1 MPDTTAESDRI
12 LREAKRSLVTQRDGG
27 THRPAPRGSIGKA
40 SAELKLKSLLKRVR
54 NIALAVVAIWIG
66 AGIFSAGIGPLLF
79 WGFMATL
86 LATVIAV
93 GVFAVSG
100 KVKVPRREELKQGN
114 PHQMVARTE
123 LWLEAQRPAL
133 PPPARALVDRLG
145 VQREALGLLLKGLVY
160 NEPAMAEVRE
170 LVGEYIPETIDNYR
184 KIPAHLRQ
192 EDYAGKTADQRLV
205 ESLDKLS
212 GEIDRVTRRLAE
224 GALDD
229 LAIRSRYLEYRYGG
243 AEARA
248 GCPTPACR
256 CPISPR
262 SPRSRPKNRN
272 AEPCALP
279 FPIPSARTRC
289 AAGCTGTRTRS
300 AASSRRALP
309 G

>member
-27 THRPAPRGSIGKA
+27 THRPAPRGRSIGKG

-66 AGIFSAGIGPLLF
+66 AGIFSAVIGPLLF

-133 PPPARALVDRLG
+133 PPPAQVLVDRLG
-145 VQREALGLLLKGLVY
+145 VQLDALGLQLKGLGE

-243 AEARA
+243 AEALEDA
-248 GCPTPACR
+248 GGMPYTGVPLPDFSAIPAKQAKEQER
-256 CPISPR
+256 
-262 SPRSRPKNRN
+262 
-272 AEPCALP
+272 
-279 FPIPSARTRC
+279 
-289 AAGCTGTRTRS
+289 
-300 AASSRRALP
+300 
-309 G
+309 